1 MKTSSSLLITMSFLV
16 FALGC
21 RQEEGVKDSP
31 PVMDVNAPRP
41 TNITTNAS
49 AFMTN
54 ATNLARPQPE

>member
-1 MKTSSSLLITMSFLV
+1 MSLLV

-41 TNITTNAS
+41 TNITTNVNTV
-49 AFMTN
+49 MTN
-54 ATNLARPQPE
+54 ATNLARPR

>member
-1 MKTSSSLLITMSFLV
+1 MKTSSSLLITLSLLV

-41 TNITTNAS
+41 TNITTNVNTV
-49 AFMTN
+49 MTN
-54 ATNLARPQPE
+54 ATNLARPR